1 MWTSLFRWL
10 ITTAA
15 GAVVSEYSTDYF
27 KRGYQSLIQG
37 GLKPQMSIVD
47 IIGGGGGGGYTSW
60 GGGTVGATKKK
71 RRRRAR
77 LTMSEIQELI
87 QIKNI
92 LGKTAA
98 ANALPW
104 YMGRGR

>member
-1 MWTSLFRWL
+1 MWTSFFRWL
-10 ITTAA
+10 VSTAA
-15 GAVVSEYSTDYF
+15 GAVVGDLASERF
-27 KRGYQSLIQG
+27 KLGLKSLTEG
-37 GLKPQMSIVD
+37 GLRQEVSIIDVV
-47 IIGGGGGGGYTSW
+47 GGGGSTYYGSSSILP
-60 GGGTVGATKKK
+60 AKRK